1 MKIIILGAG
10 QVGGSTAESLVN
22 EGNDVTVVDTDS
34 YLLERI
40 QDRLDIRAVNGHAS
54 SPETLIAAGIEDA
67 DMLIAV
73 TQNDEV
79 NMVACQVANAL
90 FKTPKKL
97 ARIRASDYVEYP
109 ALFSPDAFATDVII
123 SPEQLVTAYIQRLIE
138 QPEVLQVVEFFDG
151 MAQLVAV
158 EVSEQSPMAGKPI
171 SKLLDILPDIKMR
184 VAAIFRDNQAIQA
197 TGREAL
203 QSGDEIFFLAL
214 TQHISKLVK
223 VFRHAYKTYERIL
236 IAGGGNIG
244 RQLAKRIETNHKV
257 KIIEMDPKRARFIA
271 EGLKKSV
278 VLHGDAGDANL
289 LQEENISKTDV
300 FCAVTNDDEVNILSS
315 MLAKR
320 MGARKVISIIG
331 KASHVELVRGTSID
345 LAISPAQITIGS
357 LLTHIRKGDVVTVH
371 SLRQG
376 AAEAIE
382 VIAHGDLTTSKVVGR
397 HIEQIKLPASA
408 SVAAILRNEHV
419 LFSDKSLVIE
429 PDDHLIIFISNQRD
443 IMAVEKLFQVDF
455 NYLM

>member
-203 QSGDEIFFLAL
+203 QPGDEIFFLAL

-300 FCAVTNDDEVNILSS
+300 FCAVTNDDEVNILSA

>member
-203 QSGDEIFFLAL
+203 QPGDEIFFLAL

-382 VIAHGDLTTSKVVGR
+382 VIAHGDLTRSKVVGR

>member
-10 QVGGSTAESLVN
+10 QVGGSTAERLVN
-22 EGNDVTVVDTDS
+22 EGNDVTVVDTNS
-34 YLLERI
+34 YLLEHI

-97 ARIRASDYVEYP
+97 ARIRASDYVNYP
-109 ALFSPDAFATDVII
+109 TLYSPDAFATDVII
-123 SPEQLVTAYIQRLIE
+123 SPEQLVTAYIQRLIK

-158 EVSEQSPMAGKPI
+158 EVSDQSPMAGKPI

-184 VAAIFRDNQAIQA
+184 VAAIFRKNQAIQA
-197 TGREAL
+197 SGREAL
-203 QSGDEIFFLAL
+203 QPGDEIFFLAL

-223 VFRHAYKTYERIL
+223 VFRHTYKTYERIL

-244 RQLAKRIETNHKV
+244 RQLARRIESSHKV
-257 KIIEMDPKRARFIA
+257 KIIEMDPERARYIA

-289 LQEENISKTDV
+289 LEAQDIAETDV

-320 MGARKVISIIG
+320 LGARKVISIIG

-397 HIEQIKLPASA
+397 HIEQLKLPASA
-408 SVAAILRNEHV
+408 SIAAILRNQQV

-443 IMAVEKLFQVDF
+443 IMAVEKLFQIDF
-455 NYLM
+455 NHLQ

>member
-184 VAAIFRDNQAIQA
+184 VAAIFRDNEAIQA

-203 QSGDEIFFLAL
+203 QPGDEIFFLAL

>member
-34 YLLERI
+34 YLLECI

>member
-203 QSGDEIFFLAL
+203 QPGDEIFFLAL

>member
-184 VAAIFRDNQAIQA
+184 VAAIFRDNEAIQA

-203 QSGDEIFFLAL
+203 QPGDEIFFLAL

-244 RQLAKRIETNHKV
+244 RQLAKRIETNHKI

>member
-244 RQLAKRIETNHKV
+244 RQLAKRIETNHKI

>member
-10 QVGGSTAESLVN
+10 QVGSSTAESLVN

-54 SPETLIAAGIEDA
+54 SPETLVTAGIEDA

-73 TQNDEV
+73 TQNDEI
-79 NMVACQVANAL
+79 NMVACQVASAL

-109 ALFSPDAFATDVII
+109 ALFSPEAFAIDVII
-123 SPEQLVTAYIQRLIE
+123 SPEQLVTAYLQRLIE

-151 MAQLVAV
+151 KAQLVAV
-158 EVSEQSPMAGKPI
+158 EVSDESPMAGQPI

-184 VAAIFRDNQAIQA
+184 VAAIFRNNDVIQA
-197 TGREAL
+197 TGKVAL
-203 QSGDEIFFLAL
+203 QPGDEIFFLAL
-214 TQHISKLVK
+214 THHISKLVK

-244 RQLAKRIETNHKV
+244 RQLAKRIESNHKI
-257 KIIEMDPKRARFIA
+257 KIVESDAKRARFIA
-271 EGLKKSV
+271 EDLKKTV

-289 LQEENISKTDV
+289 LKEENISKIDV
-300 FCAVTNDDEVNILSS
+300 FCAVTNDDEVNILSA

-331 KASHVELVRGTSID
+331 KTSHVELVSGTSID

-382 VIAHGDLTTSKVVGR
+382 VIAHGDFNTSKVVGR
-397 HIEQIKLPASA
+397 HIEQIKLPPSA
-408 SVAAILRNEHV
+408 SVAAILREGEV
-419 LFSDKSLVIE
+419 LFSDKSLVIA

>member
-203 QSGDEIFFLAL
+203 QPGDEIFFLAL

-455 NYLM
+455 NYPM

>member
-1 MKIIILGAG
+1 
-10 QVGGSTAESLVN
+10 
-22 EGNDVTVVDTDS
+22 
-34 YLLERI
+34 
-40 QDRLDIRAVNGHAS
+40 
-54 SPETLIAAGIEDA
+54 
-67 DMLIAV
+67 
-73 TQNDEV
+73 
-79 NMVACQVANAL
+79 
-90 FKTPKKL
+90 
-97 ARIRASDYVEYP
+97 
-109 ALFSPDAFATDVII
+109 
-123 SPEQLVTAYIQRLIE
+123 
-138 QPEVLQVVEFFDG
+138 
-151 MAQLVAV
+151 
-158 EVSEQSPMAGKPI
+158 
-171 SKLLDILPDIKMR
+171 
-184 VAAIFRDNQAIQA
+184 
-197 TGREAL
+197 
-203 QSGDEIFFLAL
+203 
-214 TQHISKLVK
+214 
-223 VFRHAYKTYERIL
+223 
-236 IAGGGNIG
+236 
-244 RQLAKRIETNHKV
+244 
-257 KIIEMDPKRARFIA
+257 MDPKRARFIA

>member
-184 VAAIFRDNQAIQA
+184 VAAIFRDNEAIQA